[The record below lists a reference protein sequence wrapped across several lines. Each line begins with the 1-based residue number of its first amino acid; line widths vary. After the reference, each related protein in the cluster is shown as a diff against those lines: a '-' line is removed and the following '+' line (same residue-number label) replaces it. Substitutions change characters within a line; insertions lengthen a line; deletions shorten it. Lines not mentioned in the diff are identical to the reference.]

1 MKSYNDLCFVVVDD
15 DGDDDDDDKG
25 DYAGGDD
32 RDNGDL
38 SSSTLLTIYLHTY
51 QPMFPVDS
59 KPIAY
64 HVDLRIRTTLT

>member
-1 MKSYNDLCFVVVDD
+1 MIYVVVVVVDD
-15 DGDDDDDDKG
+15 DDDDDDKG
-25 DYAGGDD
+25 DHAGGVDDD

-38 SSSTLLTIYLHTY
+38 SSFTLLSIYLHTY